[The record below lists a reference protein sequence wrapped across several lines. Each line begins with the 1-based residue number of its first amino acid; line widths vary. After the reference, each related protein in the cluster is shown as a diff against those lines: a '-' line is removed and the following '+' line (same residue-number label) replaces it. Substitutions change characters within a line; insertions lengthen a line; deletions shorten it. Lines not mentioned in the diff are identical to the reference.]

1 MKIRLKVYF
10 SGNMWITPA
19 DSQVRHL
26 PSLTMDF
33 ETLFQDLENQLEYEL
48 DAEMIN
54 RLEDEERERRAKLS
68 IRDRLLALKR
78 SESNLEL
85 RGTIRGQ
92 RSLVFIIKNVG
103 KDWVAIEVLEPQE
116 IQGSVICPIHAFVTL
131 EIPQMSVKESL
142 GTAIGEVS
150 DHDLQA
156 FSGKSSLAEKV
167 NLAFVLRDISRR
179 RKNVRLHT
187 QTDMVHG
194 TIDHVGSDHLDVT
207 SGDVRRVIPLREVLF
222 VQMV

>member
-1 MKIRLKVYF
+1 
-10 SGNMWITPA
+10 MWITPA

-26 PSLTMDF
+26 ASLTMDF

-54 RLEDEERERRAKLS
+54 RLEDEERERRSKLS

-78 SESNLEL
+78 SVSNLEL

-92 RSLVFIIKNVG
+92 RTLVFTVKNVG

-116 IQGSVICPIHAFVTL
+116 IKGSVICPFYAFVSL
-131 EIPQMSVKESL
+131 EIPHMSVKESL

-156 FSGKSSLAEKV
+156 ISGKSSLAEKV
-167 NLAFVLRDISRR
+167 NLAVVLRDISRR
-179 RKNVRLHT
+179 RKNVRLRT
-187 QTDMVHG
+187 LTEIVHG

-207 SGDVRRVIPLREVLF
+207 SGDVRRMIPLREVLF

>member
-1 MKIRLKVYF
+1 
-10 SGNMWITPA
+10 
-19 DSQVRHL
+19 
-26 PSLTMDF
+26 MDF

-54 RLEDEERERRAKLS
+54 RLEDEERERRAILS
-68 IRDRLLALKR
+68 IRDRLIALKR
-78 SESNLEL
+78 SASNLEL
-85 RGTIRGQ
+85 RGTTRGQ
-92 RSLVFIIKNVG
+92 RTLVFTIKNVG

-116 IQGSVICPIHAFVTL
+116 IKGSVICPIHAFVSI
-131 EIPQMSVKESL
+131 EIPHMVVKESL

-150 DHDLQA
+150 DQDLQA

-187 QTDMVHG
+187 QSNMIHG
-194 TIDHVGSDHLDVT
+194 TIDHVGSDHLDMT
-207 SGDVRRVIPLREVLF
+207 SGDVRRMIPLREVLF

>member
-1 MKIRLKVYF
+1 
-10 SGNMWITPA
+10 
-19 DSQVRHL
+19 
-26 PSLTMDF
+26 MDF

-85 RGTIRGQ
+85 RGTTRGQ
-92 RSLVFIIKNVG
+92 RTLVFIIKNVG
-103 KDWVAIEVLEPQE
+103 KDWVAIEVQEPQE
-116 IQGSVICPIHAFVTL
+116 LQGSVICPIHAFVSL
-131 EIPQMSVKESL
+131 EIPLMAVKESL

-156 FSGKSSLAEKV
+156 ISGKSSLAEKV

-194 TIDHVGSDHLDVT
+194 TIDHVGSDHLDMT
-207 SGDVRRVIPLREVLF
+207 SGDVRRMIPLREVLF

>member
-1 MKIRLKVYF
+1 
-10 SGNMWITPA
+10 MWITPA

>member
-1 MKIRLKVYF
+1 
-10 SGNMWITPA
+10 MWITPA

-26 PSLTMDF
+26 ASLTMDF

-68 IRDRLLALKR
+68 IRDRLIALKR
-78 SESNLEL
+78 SGSNLEL
-85 RGTIRGQ
+85 SGTTRNQ
-92 RSLVFIIKNVG
+92 RTLTFTIKNVG
-103 KDWVAIEVLEPQE
+103 KDWVALEVLEPQE
-116 IQGSVICPIHAFVTL
+116 IQGSVISPLHGFVSL
-131 EIPQMSVKESL
+131 EIPHMAVKESL

-156 FSGKSSLAEKV
+156 ISGKSSLAEKV

-187 QTDMVHG
+187 LTDMVHG
-194 TIDHVGSDHLDVT
+194 TIDHVGSDHFDVT
-207 SGDVRRVIPLREVLF
+207 SGDVRRMIPLREVLF

>member
-1 MKIRLKVYF
+1 
-10 SGNMWITPA
+10 
-19 DSQVRHL
+19 
-26 PSLTMDF
+26 MDF

-48 DAEMIN
+48 DAELIN

-85 RGTIRGQ
+85 RGTTRGQ
-92 RSLVFIIKNVG
+92 RTLVFIIKNVG
-103 KDWVAIEVLEPQE
+103 KDWVAIEVQEPQE
-116 IQGSVICPIHAFVTL
+116 LQGSVICPIHAFVTL

-156 FSGKSSLAEKV
+156 FSGKTSLAEKV
-167 NLAFVLRDISRR
+167 NLAFVFRDISRR
-179 RKNVRLHT
+179 RKNIRLHT
-187 QTDMVHG
+187 QTEMVHG

-207 SGDVRRVIPLREVLF
+207 SGDVRRMIPLREVLF